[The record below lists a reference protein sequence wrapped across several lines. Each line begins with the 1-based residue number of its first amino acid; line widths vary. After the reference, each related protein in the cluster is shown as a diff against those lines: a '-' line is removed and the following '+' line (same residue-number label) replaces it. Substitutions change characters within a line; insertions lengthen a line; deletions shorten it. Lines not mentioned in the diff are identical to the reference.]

1 MDEDCLQTI
10 ETITECSTSNSVDVG
25 KSDTKQKQK
34 KTKIASREEIDDLL
48 ESNPNYMEVKLE
60 DSKTRDSINV
70 KNIDPIISQ
79 YNPFSTVPIKE
90 CLNCGKWASNALIE
104 GSILESER
112 LPKFVYEDRLTKL
125 VKLTRSGLKVKNVLS
140 E

>member
-125 VKLTRSGLKVKNVLS
+125 VKLTRSGLKVKNVLG